1 MENALKKFREL
12 SELNLYKIF
21 ICLAAFFIFS
31 DKLDFKFVE
40 KYKDE

>member
-1 MENALKKFREL
+1 MEKALRKFREL

-21 ICLAAFFIFS
+21 ICLPAFFIFS
-31 DKLDFKFVE
+31 DKLGFTFVE